1 MSPRLVL
8 LTLSPAFIHTRAP
21 EAGPSSAPNGVA
33 PTTDTAGAADAQV
46 KNHASSSSRDK
57 RRKLEESLALVADPA
72 ANYTF
77 SANGAGK
84 GKGKGNAMDALFETG
99 SLVRIDWGQIAY
111 LTVRD
116 QVRALVRIEHAGR
129 ADRIRG

>member
-1 MSPRLVL
+1 MSLS
-8 LTLSPAFIHTRAP
+8 LSPAFIHTRAP

-72 ANYTF
+72 ANHTT
-77 SANGAGK
+77 SAAGK

-99 SLVRIDWGQIAY
+99 ALVRIDWGQIAY